1 MSIKLLD
8 VIMLERDIPQHG
20 LKRGD
25 MGAVVELYN
34 DGALEVEFV
43 TVGGYTKALLTLVP
57 GQFSPLDP
65 QDMLAVRRKDAA

>member
-8 VIMLERDIPQHG
+8 VVMLETDVTAYG

-25 MGAVVELYN
+25 IGAVVELYQ
-34 DGALEVEFV
+34 DGAIEVEFV
-43 TVGGYTKALLTLVP
+43 TAGGMTTALLTLVP

-65 QDMLAVRRKDAA
+65 MDMLSVRRLVAA

>member
-8 VIMLERDIPQHG
+8 VIMLEKDLPQHG
-20 LKRGD
+20 LMRGD

-34 DGALEVEFV
+34 DGAVEVEFV
-43 TVGGYTKALLTLVP
+43 MVSGYTKALITLVP

-65 QDMLAVRRKDAA
+65 QDMLAVRRLNAA

>member
-8 VIMLERDIPQHG
+8 VIMLEADLPLYG

-25 MGAVVELYN
+25 IGAVVELYD
-34 DGALEVEFV
+34 DGAVEVEFV
-43 TVGGYTKALLTLVP
+43 TAGGYTQALITLVP

-65 QDMLAVRRKDAA
+65 QDMLAVRRSKAA

>member
-8 VIMLERDIPQHG
+8 VIMLESGIPQHG
-20 LKRGD
+20 LMRGD
-25 MGAVVELYN
+25 IGAVVELYN

-43 TVGGYTKALLTLVP
+43 MVGGYTKALITLVP

-65 QDMLAVRRKDAA
+65 QDMLSVRRLNAA